1 MAQITT
7 VEQLRK
13 HLPENTGPT
22 KLKVRDHLDEQSV
35 AFVRRSPFLLLS
47 TVDAQGGVEVSPKGD
62 EPGFVHVQDKNTLL
76 FPDRPGNNLAFGHL
90 NILANPNVGMI
101 FLAPGTGETLRVS
114 GSATLHD
121 DTGLREKFAARGKPA
136 KLVMKVV
143 VTRAYFHC
151 ARSLLRANLWKP
163 EKWDAEP
170 LKVSFGKIF
179 AEIMKMDASAAPGI
193 DERVSAGYAPENL

>member
-22 KLKVRDHLDEQSV
+22 KLKVRDHLDEQSI

-47 TVDAQGGVEVSPKGD
+47 TVDAQGGLEVSPKGD
-62 EPGFVHVQDKNTLL
+62 EPGFVHALDKNTLL

-121 DTGLREKFAARGKPA
+121 DAGLRENLAARGKPA

>member
-1 MAQITT
+1 MAQITS
-7 VEQLRK
+7 VEQLRQ

-22 KLKVRDHLDEQSV
+22 KLKVRDHLDEQSI

-62 EPGFVHVQDKNTLL
+62 EPGFVHVLDKNTLL

-90 NILANPNVGMI
+90 NILTNPNVGMI
-101 FLAPGTGETLRVS
+101 FLSPGTGETLRLS

-121 DTGLREKFAARGKPA
+121 DADLREQLGARGKPA
-136 KLVMKVV
+136 KLVMKVI

-151 ARSLLRANLWKP
+151 ARSVLRANLWKP

-179 AEIMKMDASAAPGI
+179 AEILKMDASAAPGI
-193 DERVSAGYAPENL
+193 DQRVSAGYEPENL